1 MRAVHARSAL
11 LAQGWTDNVRFRFV
25 DGKIADV
32 EKGVTP
38 SVSDDQRAVVVPAMP
53 NLHSHAFQR
62 AMAGLAELR
71 SLSTDNFWSWR
82 TVMYRFARRMNPD
95 HVEAVACQLYME
107 MLEAGFSR
115 VGEFHY
121 LHNDSDGSH
130 YDNIAEMPERIAAA
144 SRDTGINLTLLP
156 VYYAHSGF
164 GGLDPRE
171 DQRRFIHNTASFGR
185 LMESC
190 SKIVSLLPGSNL
202 GVAPHSLRAVTAT
215 ELEDVL
221 PMAKDGPIH
230 IHVAEQ
236 TREVEESIASTG
248 QRPVEWLLDHAPVD
262 ERWCLIHATHMTADE
277 TSRVAASG
285 AIAGLCP
292 ITEANLGDG
301 VFDASRFLEAGGRF
315 GVGSDS
321 NVFVS
326 LSEELRSLEY
336 SQRLMRHERNVV
348 ANSGGSTGRKLF
360 DEAIRGGN
368 AALQSCVGLSPGSD
382 ADVVSL
388 HVNNVDYLK
397 EDTLLDHW
405 IFAGGVSVDAVWVRG
420 EKLVD
425 KGQHIHRE
433 RIRRRFSEVIRELLR
448 D

>member
-1 MRAVHARSAL
+1 
-11 LAQGWTDNVRFRFV
+11 
-25 DGKIADV
+25 
-32 EKGVTP
+32 
-38 SVSDDQRAVVVPAMP
+38 
-53 NLHSHAFQR
+53 
-62 AMAGLAELR
+62 
-71 SLSTDNFWSWR
+71 
-82 TVMYRFARRMNPD
+82 
-95 HVEAVACQLYME
+95 
-107 MLEAGFSR
+107 
-115 VGEFHY
+115 
-121 LHNDSDGSH
+121 
-130 YDNIAEMPERIAAA
+130 
-144 SRDTGINLTLLP
+144 
-156 VYYAHSGF
+156 
-164 GGLDPRE
+164 
-171 DQRRFIHNTASFGR
+171 
-185 LMESC
+185 MESC